1 MSVGCVTKGTRIE
14 IGTGDM
20 TRAEAN
26 TRCFSLFSASASL
39 EPLASVGRGR
49 FLKKRKMKKK
59 MKNEKKLKNTFLCRA
74 VLALM
79 ASEIS
84 NFRFRRK

>member
-1 MSVGCVTKGTRIE
+1 MSVGCVTKGKRIE

-59 MKNEKKLKNTFLCRA
+59 MKNEKRMKKLSSA
-74 VLALM
+74 VLPQ
-79 ASEIS
+79 IS